1 MNIKDLLVT
10 CSVVHRPEVVIE
22 AVRRVAGGI
31 TDAFQS
37 DSPVVL
43 VVMRGGLYFAGQ
55 LLPLLP
61 FPLELDYVDVARY
74 GDKQKGGE
82 IWWKGFP
89 STSLVNRTVLV
100 VDDIVDEGETLLAI
114 HKWAIT
120 ARARAFYC
128 ATLFSKDTGKDK
140 SWVPEFIGLSVPNK
154 FVFGCGMDVEGYG
167 RNLPA
172 VYALGK

>member
-1 MNIKDLLVT
+1 MNIKDLLLS
-10 CSVVHRPEVVIE
+10 CSVVHRPEAIIE
-22 AVRRVAGGI
+22 AVRRVAGEI
-31 TDAFQS
+31 MDALQN

-74 GDKQKGGE
+74 GDKQKGGVLE
-82 IWWKGFP
+82 WRNFP
-89 STSLVNRTVLV
+89 FIPLVGRTVLV
-100 VDDIVDEGETLLAI
+100 VDDIVDEGETLFAI
-114 HKWAIT
+114 HNWVMNAGAYACYST
-120 ARARAFYC
+120 
-128 ATLFSKDTGKDK
+128 TLFSKDTEKDK
-140 SWVPEFIGLSVPNK
+140 AWVPEFIGLSVPNK